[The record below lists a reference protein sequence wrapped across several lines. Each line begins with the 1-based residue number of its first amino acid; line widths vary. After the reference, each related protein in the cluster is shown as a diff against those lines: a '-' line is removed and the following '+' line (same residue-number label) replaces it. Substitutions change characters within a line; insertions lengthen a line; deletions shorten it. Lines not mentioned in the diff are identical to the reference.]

1 MQNIQQSDSRV
12 TAPQAAVSHGAGDG
26 GANGSTISVA
36 AFVHKKFIPNHVELK
51 RLAGRTHYHAILKHL
66 ITPEKV
72 DGFFASYPKTANARL
87 KAVPGWPYLDDV
99 RLCDLTPNHVRQ
111 LVLSAALHGYSP
123 QTVKHIR
130 SVLGAIIKHAKKE
143 RMFDGENPISEVELP
158 PTSPTRS
165 HELTVL
171 QAKKLLKSMQYPE
184 REIAL
189 ITISTGMNISEVC
202 ALQWKHMNLTR
213 KTVLSDEDQI
223 PGESSIV
230 KKQWTGDTIID
241 LTANRERV
249 VELPKALVQ
258 VLLQL
263 KRNRRIVDQ
272 DQFLIATTE
281 GHAMRP
287 ADTLTMYLKPIGK
300 RLGMPWISWQIL
312 RRAHHSLLSE
322 LRTRLTD
329 ELVLC
334 TTSCTGRLRRKRARA
349 THLEFH

>member
-1 MQNIQQSDSRV
+1 MQNILQSDSRV
-12 TAPQAAVSHGAGDG
+12 SAPQEAVSYVTGDAA
-26 GANGSTISVA
+26 ANESTISVA

-51 RLAGRTHYHAILKHL
+51 SPAGRTHYHAILKHL
-66 ITPEKV
+66 ITPERV
-72 DGFFASYPKTANARL
+72 DCIFASYPKFGNTRL

-99 RLCDLTPNHVRQ
+99 LLCDLTPNHVRQ
-111 LVLSAALHGYSP
+111 LVLSAALRGYSP

-130 SVLGAIIKHAKKE
+130 CVLGAIVKHAKKE
-143 RMFDGENPISEVELP
+143 RMFNGENPISEVELP
-158 PTSPTRS
+158 PASPTRS

-189 ITISTGMNISEVC
+189 LTISTGMNISEVC
-202 ALQWKHMNLTR
+202 ALQWKHMNLTGN
-213 KTVLSDEDQI
+213 TVRSDEDPI
-223 PGESSIV
+223 PGESCIV
-230 KKQWTGDTIID
+230 KRQWTADSIIN
-241 LTANRERV
+241 LSGNRVRV
-249 VELPKALVQ
+249 VELPKPLVR

-263 KRNRRIVDQ
+263 KQSRRIVDR

-287 ADTLTMYLKPIGK
+287 ADTLIMYLKPVGK

-312 RRAHHSLLSE
+312 RRAHQSLLSE
-322 LRTRLTD
+322 LRTRLTN

-334 TTSCTGRLRRKRARA
+334 TTLIEEKAFDDPA
-349 THLEFH
+349 T